1 MTLYHFTRSEK
12 LQGKGTI
19 RREGLLIPPKP
30 EQRPGGPD
38 VDEGMYAAGIWLTA
52 NPEPVPWW
60 VGGGFGGAFYGIAR
74 IMVVIP
80 TKDRR
85 LKQCKAHLKKHARLL
100 YETYQ
105 KESNEK
111 DLKWEDWYFYFGNIK
126 PSRFREIVE
135 YLAEES
141 P

>member
-1 MTLYHFTRSEK
+1 V
-12 LQGKGTI
+12 LQVKNEPDVVGARHAL
-19 RREGLLIPPKP
+19 RRMWMKASM
-30 EQRPGGPD
+30 RPGFGSPL
-38 VDEGMYAAGIWLTA
+38 IL
-52 NPEPVPWW
+52 NPVPWW

-80 TKDRR
+80 AKDRR

-111 DLKWEDWYFYFGNIK
+111 GLKWEDWYFYFGNIK

>member
-1 MTLYHFTRSEK
+1 MKLYHFTRSEK
-12 LQGKGTI
+12 LEGKGTI

-30 EQRPGGPD
+30 EERPGGAN
-38 VDEGMYAAGIWLTA
+38 YAAGIWLTT

-60 VGGGFGGAFYGIAR
+60 VSGGFGGAFYGIAR
-74 IMVVIP
+74 ITVVIP
-80 TKDRR
+80 TNDRR
-85 LKQCKAHLKKHARLL
+85 LKQCKAHLRKHARLL

-111 DLKWEDWYFYFGNIK
+111 GLKWEDWYFYFGNIK